1 MVSEKTIMSP
11 FLASIKQKILK
22 FIEDEY
28 EAKEY
33 IFHIRKDTIK
43 KNENERSLKMWLDDY
58 ISNVSWSYTID
69 EEIYLCFN
77 LMVNYVYLLC

>member
-1 MVSEKTIMSP
+1 MVSEKVIMSP

-22 FIEDEY
+22 FIEDNNNS
-28 EAKEY
+28 KEY

-58 ISNVSWSYTID
+58 ISNISWSYTIED
-69 EEIYLCFN
+69 ENEK
-77 LMVNYVYLLC
+77 MYLLTIKEVN